1 MRRLFFRW
9 AAAALLAGALMI
21 PAAEAAQLQID
32 DRIVEP
38 SAAWTEEGTPYVT
51 LAALCQAADG
61 YTLSWN
67 GTAGGA
73 DSGGPGTDGH
83 PRRPLRGGQRQSPV
97 CGARGTGP
105 GWEDRPAPGGG
116 WAEAAGLQLTWDEV
130 EGAAWL
136 STDQAQPAS
145 ASYPA
150 EDLYWLSRII
160 SAESRGEPLLGQIA
174 VGNVILNRVE
184 SSQYPDTVEGVV
196 FDTKYGVQF
205 QPVSNGTIYDALASS
220 SLVAAKLCLE
230 GTDVVGESLYF
241 FSPALSAGRWIVS
254 NATYYT
260 TIGGHSFMSEKL
272 RRGADAPRLSLLFFQ
287 ISPSA
292 SGGDTQGKT
301 ERKGPNRRVDRLRP
315 P

>member
-67 GTAGGA
+67 GTAAALTAEDLELTATPGA
-73 DSGGPGTDGH
+73 LYVEVNGRALYVEHGVQVRDG
-83 PRRPLRGGQRQSPV
+83 RIALPLEV
-97 CGARGTGP
+97 L
-105 GWEDRPAPGGG
+105 
-116 WAEAAGLQLTWDEV
+116 AEAAGLQLTWDEV
-130 EGAAWL
+130 EGAA
-136 STDQAQPAS
+136 
-145 ASYPA
+145 
-150 EDLYWLSRII
+150 WLSRII

-205 QPVSNGTIYDALASS
+205 QPVSNGTIYDAPASS

-260 TIGGHSFMSEKL
+260 TIGGHQFY
-272 RRGADAPRLSLLFFQ
+272 
-287 ISPSA
+287 
-292 SGGDTQGKT
+292 
-301 ERKGPNRRVDRLRP
+301 V
-315 P
+315 

>member
-38 SAAWTEEGTPYVT
+38 SAAWTPYVT

-67 GTAGGA
+67 GTAAALTAEDLELTATPGA
-73 DSGGPGTDGH
+73 LYVEVNGRALYVEHEVQVRDG
-83 PRRPLRGGQRQSPV
+83 RIALPLEV
-97 CGARGTGP
+97 L
-105 GWEDRPAPGGG
+105 
-116 WAEAAGLQLTWDEV
+116 AEAAGLQLTWDEV

-205 QPVSNGTIYDALASS
+205 QPVSNGTIYDAPASS

-260 TIGGHSFMSEKL
+260 TIGGHQFY
-272 RRGADAPRLSLLFFQ
+272 
-287 ISPSA
+287 
-292 SGGDTQGKT
+292 
-301 ERKGPNRRVDRLRP
+301 V
-315 P
+315 

>member
-67 GTAGGA
+67 GTAAALTAEDLELTATPGA
-73 DSGGPGTDGH
+73 LYVEVNGRALYVEHGVQVRDG
-83 PRRPLRGGQRQSPV
+83 RIALPLEV
-97 CGARGTGP
+97 L
-105 GWEDRPAPGGG
+105 
-116 WAEAAGLQLTWDEV
+116 AEAAGLQLTWDEV
-130 EGAAWL
+130 EGAAW
-136 STDQAQPAS
+136 
-145 ASYPA
+145 
-150 EDLYWLSRII
+150 LYWLSRII

-205 QPVSNGTIYDALASS
+205 QPVSNGTIYDAPASS

-260 TIGGHSFMSEKL
+260 TIGGHQFY
-272 RRGADAPRLSLLFFQ
+272 
-287 ISPSA
+287 
-292 SGGDTQGKT
+292 
-301 ERKGPNRRVDRLRP
+301 V
-315 P
+315 

>member
-67 GTAGGA
+67 GTVAALTAEDLELTATPGA
-73 DSGGPGTDGH
+73 LYVEVNGRALYVEHGVQVRDG
-83 PRRPLRGGQRQSPV
+83 RIALPLEV
-97 CGARGTGP
+97 L
-105 GWEDRPAPGGG
+105 
-116 WAEAAGLQLTWDEV
+116 AEAAGLQLTWDEV
-130 EGAAWL
+130 EGAA
-136 STDQAQPAS
+136 
-145 ASYPA
+145 
-150 EDLYWLSRII
+150 WLSRII

-205 QPVSNGTIYDALASS
+205 QPVSNGTIYDAPASS

-260 TIGGHSFMSEKL
+260 TIGGHQFY
-272 RRGADAPRLSLLFFQ
+272 
-287 ISPSA
+287 
-292 SGGDTQGKT
+292 
-301 ERKGPNRRVDRLRP
+301 V
-315 P
+315 

>member
-67 GTAGGA
+67 GTVAALTAEDLELTATPGA
-73 DSGGPGTDGH
+73 
-83 PRRPLRGGQRQSPV
+83 LYV
-97 CGARGTGP
+97 VL
-105 GWEDRPAPGGG
+105 
-116 WAEAAGLQLTWDEV
+116 AEAAGLQLTWDEV

-205 QPVSNGTIYDALASS
+205 EPVSNGTIYDAPASS

-260 TIGGHSFMSEKL
+260 TIGGHQFY
-272 RRGADAPRLSLLFFQ
+272 
-287 ISPSA
+287 
-292 SGGDTQGKT
+292 
-301 ERKGPNRRVDRLRP
+301 V
-315 P
+315 

>member
-1 MRRLFFRW
+1 M
-9 AAAALLAGALMI
+9 
-21 PAAEAAQLQID
+21 
-32 DRIVEP
+32 
-38 SAAWTEEGTPYVT
+38 T

-67 GTAGGA
+67 GTVAALTAEDLELTATPGA
-73 DSGGPGTDGH
+73 LYVEVNGRALYVEHGVQVRDG
-83 PRRPLRGGQRQSPV
+83 RIALPLEV
-97 CGARGTGP
+97 L
-105 GWEDRPAPGGG
+105 
-116 WAEAAGLQLTWDEV
+116 AEAAGLQLTWDEV

-205 QPVSNGTIYDALASS
+205 QPVSNGRINSVKVTAETIRCVDRAL
-220 SLVAAKLCLE
+220 
-230 GTDVVGESLYF
+230 DGEDYSNGALYF
-241 FSPALSAGRWIVS
+241 MNRKASGRKAGWFDSRL
-254 NATYYT
+254 TYLFAH
-260 TIGGHSFMSEKL
+260 GGHE
-272 RRGADAPRLSLLFFQ
+272 FF
-287 ISPSA
+287 
-292 SGGDTQGKT
+292 K
-301 ERKGPNRRVDRLRP
+301 
-315 P
+315 

>member
-1 MRRLFFRW
+1 M
-9 AAAALLAGALMI
+9 
-21 PAAEAAQLQID
+21 
-32 DRIVEP
+32 
-38 SAAWTEEGTPYVT
+38 
-51 LAALCQAADG
+51 
-61 YTLSWN
+61 
-67 GTAGGA
+67 
-73 DSGGPGTDGH
+73 
-83 PRRPLRGGQRQSPV
+83 
-97 CGARGTGP
+97 
-105 GWEDRPAPGGG
+105 
-116 WAEAAGLQLTWDEV
+116 

-205 QPVSNGTIYDALASS
+205 QPVSNGTIYDAPASS

-260 TIGGHSFMSEKL
+260 TIGGHQFY
-272 RRGADAPRLSLLFFQ
+272 
-287 ISPSA
+287 
-292 SGGDTQGKT
+292 
-301 ERKGPNRRVDRLRP
+301 V
-315 P
+315 

>member
-61 YTLSWN
+61 YTLRWN
-67 GTAGGA
+67 GTAAALTAEDLELTATPGA
-73 DSGGPGTDGH
+73 LYVEVNGRALYVEHGVQVRDG
-83 PRRPLRGGQRQSPV
+83 RIALPLEV
-97 CGARGTGP
+97 L
-105 GWEDRPAPGGG
+105 
-116 WAEAAGLQLTWDEV
+116 AEAAGLQLTWDEV
-130 EGAAWL
+130 EGAA
-136 STDQAQPAS
+136 
-145 ASYPA
+145 
-150 EDLYWLSRII
+150 WLSRII

-205 QPVSNGTIYDALASS
+205 QPVSNGTIYDAPASS

-260 TIGGHSFMSEKL
+260 TIGGHQFY
-272 RRGADAPRLSLLFFQ
+272 
-287 ISPSA
+287 
-292 SGGDTQGKT
+292 
-301 ERKGPNRRVDRLRP
+301 V
-315 P
+315 

>member
-32 DRIVEP
+32 DRIVDP

-67 GTAGGA
+67 GAAAALTAEDLELTATPGA
-73 DSGGPGTDGH
+73 LYVEVNGRALYVEHGVQVRDG
-83 PRRPLRGGQRQSPV
+83 RIALPLEV
-97 CGARGTGP
+97 L
-105 GWEDRPAPGGG
+105 
-116 WAEAAGLQLTWDEV
+116 AEAAGLQLTWDEV
-130 EGAAWL
+130 EGAA
-136 STDQAQPAS
+136 
-145 ASYPA
+145 
-150 EDLYWLSRII
+150 WLSRII

-205 QPVSNGTIYDALASS
+205 QPVSNGTIYDAPASS

-260 TIGGHSFMSEKL
+260 TIGGHQFY
-272 RRGADAPRLSLLFFQ
+272 
-287 ISPSA
+287 
-292 SGGDTQGKT
+292 
-301 ERKGPNRRVDRLRP
+301 V
-315 P
+315 

>member
-67 GTAGGA
+67 GTAAALTAEDLELTATPGA
-73 DSGGPGTDGH
+73 LYVEVNGRALYVEHGVQVRDG
-83 PRRPLRGGQRQSPV
+83 RIALPLEV
-97 CGARGTGP
+97 L
-105 GWEDRPAPGGG
+105 
-116 WAEAAGLQLTWDEV
+116 AEAAGLQLTWDEV

-184 SSQYPDTVEGVV
+184 SSQCPDTVEGVV

-205 QPVSNGTIYDALASS
+205 QPVSNGTIYDAPASS

-260 TIGGHSFMSEKL
+260 TIGGHQFY
-272 RRGADAPRLSLLFFQ
+272 
-287 ISPSA
+287 
-292 SGGDTQGKT
+292 
-301 ERKGPNRRVDRLRP
+301 V
-315 P
+315 

>member
-67 GTAGGA
+67 GTAAALTAEDLELTATPGA
-73 DSGGPGTDGH
+73 LYVEVNGRALYVEHGVQVRDGRIALPLEVLAEAGWAWSVDSQAAPSTSS
-83 PRRPLRGGQRQSPV
+83 QVS
-97 CGARGTGP
+97 
-105 GWEDRPAPGGG
+105 WRPA
-116 WAEAAGLQLTWDEV
+116 
-130 EGAAWL
+130 
-136 STDQAQPAS
+136 AS

-205 QPVSNGTIYDALASS
+205 QPVSNGTIYDAPASS

-230 GTDVVGESLYF
+230 GTDVVCESLYF

-260 TIGGHSFMSEKL
+260 TIGGHQFY
-272 RRGADAPRLSLLFFQ
+272 
-287 ISPSA
+287 
-292 SGGDTQGKT
+292 
-301 ERKGPNRRVDRLRP
+301 V
-315 P
+315 

>member
-67 GTAGGA
+67 GTA
-73 DSGGPGTDGH
+73 
-83 PRRPLRGGQRQSPV
+83 
-97 CGARGTGP
+97 
-105 GWEDRPAPGGG
+105 
-116 WAEAAGLQLTWDEV
+116 AALT
-130 EGAAWL
+130 
-136 STDQAQPAS
+136 
-145 ASYPA
+145 A
-150 EDLYWLSRII
+150 EDLELTATPGALYGEVNGRALYVYWLSRII

-205 QPVSNGTIYDALASS
+205 QPVSNGTIYDAPASS

-260 TIGGHSFMSEKL
+260 TIGGHQFY
-272 RRGADAPRLSLLFFQ
+272 
-287 ISPSA
+287 
-292 SGGDTQGKT
+292 
-301 ERKGPNRRVDRLRP
+301 V
-315 P
+315 